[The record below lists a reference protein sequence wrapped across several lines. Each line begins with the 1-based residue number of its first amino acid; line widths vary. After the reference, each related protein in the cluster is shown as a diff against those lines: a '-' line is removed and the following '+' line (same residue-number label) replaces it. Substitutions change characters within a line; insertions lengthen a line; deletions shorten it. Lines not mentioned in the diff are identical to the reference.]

1 MEQIREA
8 STGKKSAP
16 SFDVGKFLRK
26 YNLFLLLAI
35 FIAIGSALSP
45 KFFTVQNFLNLLQQS
60 AVVGI
65 ISVGMTFVIIVAG
78 IDLSVGSILA
88 LAGMV
93 TALAIPYTG
102 VFVAMILGVIAG
114 VLMGFINGWVT
125 TKLKVPA
132 FIATMAMMVAARGL
146 ALLLTDGKPVYNL
159 PEAMRFFGRNLF
171 DRIPVSGIVWI
182 ILTILAVLVLRYTTF
197 GRKLYAIGGNPQSA
211 HLSGIEVNRYVT
223 CTYVICGALSAL
235 AGIVLAS
242 WLTVGQPTAGKSIE
256 LDAIAAVVLGG
267 TSLFGGVGGVGG
279 TFVGVLLMSIITN
292 IFNLL
297 GLSSYYQSIF
307 MGMIIVLALVLN
319 RFVISKQTKRA

>member
-1 MEQIREA
+1 MEHVKEV
-8 STGKKSAP
+8 SSVKKKAP
-16 SFDVGKFLRK
+16 SFDLGKFLRK
-26 YNLFLLLAI
+26 YNLFFLLVV
-35 FIAIGSALSP
+35 FIAIGSTLSP

-65 ISVGMTFVIIVAG
+65 ISIGMTFVIIVAG
-78 IDLSVGSILA
+78 IDLSVGSVLA

-93 TALAIPYTG
+93 MALSIPYVG
-102 VFVAMILGVIAG
+102 VFGAVILGIIAG
-114 VLMGFINGWVT
+114 AAMGLINGLVT

-146 ALLLTDGKPVYNL
+146 ALLFTDGKPVYNL
-159 PEAMRFFGRNLF
+159 PESIRFFGANLF
-171 DRIPVSGIVWI
+171 DRIPVSGIIWI
-182 ILTILAVLVLRYTTF
+182 ALTILAVLVLRYTTF

-211 HLSGIEVNRYVT
+211 HLSGINVNRYI
-223 CTYVICGALSAL
+223 TYTYIICGALSAL

-267 TSLFGGVGGVGG
+267 TSLFGGVGSVGG

-307 MGMIIVLALVLN
+307 MGVIIVLALVLN
-319 RFVISKQTKRA
+319 RFVISKQSKNG